1 MGTIVTID
9 IYTAAGVLAADI
21 APHLR
26 RAKAVLHDAD
36 EMFSTWT
43 EHSPISKLRR
53 GEISVAEAPPQV
65 GEVLRLCATARALS
79 GGWFDP
85 WAMPGGFDP
94 TGYVKGWAAQR
105 ALAALISPGI
115 SGAVVNV
122 AGDIAS
128 FGGRM
133 GISSFRFG
141 IVDPSSPG
149 NLACV
154 VELTGAL
161 ATSGTYERGEH
172 LIDPHSGEASVRVAS
187 ASVSG
192 PDLGLADALA
202 TAVAVAG
209 AEGLARVEEVDGY
222 EAMTISF
229 DGTKQWTPQFPFAS
243 RSVGLPKS
251 EENGEQTSSN
261 HPVGVGRRRNR
272 LAGVHQRDR

>member
-1 MGTIVTID
+1 MGTVVTID
-9 IYTAAGVLAADI
+9 IYTDAGLAFDI
-21 APHLR
+21 APQLH
-26 RAKAVLHDAD
+26 RARAALHNAD
-36 EMFSTWT
+36 EMFSTWK
-43 EHSPISKLRR
+43 EHSPITKLRR
-53 GEISVAEAPPQV
+53 DEITVGEAPPEV
-65 GEVLRLCATARALS
+65 GEVLRLCATARDLS

-105 ALAALISPGI
+105 ALAALVSPGV
-115 SGAVVNV
+115 SGAIVNA

-128 FGGRM
+128 FGGRV
-133 GISSFRFG
+133 GTNPFRFG
-141 IVDPSSPG
+141 IVDPFSPG

-154 VELTGAL
+154 VELIGAL
-161 ATSGTYERGEH
+161 ATSGTYERGKH

-209 AEGLARVEEVDGY
+209 AEGLARVEELGGY

-229 DGTKQWTPQFPFAS
+229 DGTKHWTAHFPFAS
-243 RSVGLPKS
+243 WSDGLPKPAANC
-251 EENGEQTSSN
+251 E
-261 HPVGVGRRRNR
+261 
-272 LAGVHQRDR
+272 